1 MIVFW
6 AVAGV
11 LSAAA
16 AGLILQSAAKAAS
29 HVGSEDPTRDLYRR
43 QLTEIDDLADRGLLA
58 PDERK
63 SAHAEAAR
71 RLLSADSVAAEPWT
85 ADPGLR
91 RPVLVAAIL
100 APLAAIG
107 LYLAVGAP
115 GLADQPI
122 AARIAAWRISDPAA
136 LAPPELAAVLRA
148 MVVERPNDPEGYRY
162 LAIMEGASDNPTGAA
177 RALRRAITLAPQRAD
192 LWEMMGEAL
201 VAEADGQMSPEARR
215 AFEEALKRDPKAVA
229 ARFHLARARIEAGDK
244 PAGLAAWKA
253 LAAEMPATDP
263 RRPQLLAAIDEAEGK
278 APALAEDQ
286 MSAVRGMVAGLAARL
301 DQAPDDPE
309 GWVRLVRSYAVLGDV
324 GKRDAAL
331 AAARARYAA
340 RPDILRDLDAAAKT
354 EAMR

>member
-1 MIVFW
+1 MR
-6 AVAGV
+6 AGFIG
-11 LSAAA
+11 LGAMGHPM
-16 AGLILQSAAKAAS
+16 AG
-29 HVGSEDPTRDLYRR
+29 H
-43 QLTEIDDLADRGLLA
+43 LADRGLLA

-215 AFEEALKRDPKAVA
+215 AFEEALKRDPKAASEAVYRNWA
-229 ARFHLARARIEAGDK
+229 KNYADDKGQFNLHRAREGGDCEVCGGTGYK
-244 PAGLAAWKA
+244 GRIGLHE
-253 LAAEMPATDP
+253 LMVGTDAVKKLIQEHA
-263 RRPQLLAAIDEAEGK
+263 RVAQLLAQ
-278 APALAEDQ
+278 ALEDGMRTLKQ
-286 MSAVRGMVAGLAARL
+286 DGMEKVLQGITDMKQVRAVCI
-301 DQAPDDPE
+301 
-309 GWVRLVRSYAVLGDV
+309 
-324 GKRDAAL
+324 K
-331 AAARARYAA
+331 
-340 RPDILRDLDAAAKT
+340 
-354 EAMR
+354 